1 LILSSFFVNL
11 SVELLNHLS
20 LTVTPSATVGAMSC
34 CYIAFFMKL
43 TSIYYCLLFLC
54 LGISL
59 HGQDDGGRKLAI
71 NGFYESEELLTSGK
85 EYHDKL
91 FDDVAPYDPEGYLT
105 RAIEKLQS
113 GFVDEALVDAKEA
126 IELYPE
132 YGGAYYVQGLAFA
145 EKDSFE
151 LAKRS
156 YRKALYYAPLL
167 TEASGGLATLL
178 AHENKLD
185 SARQVLETAIAR
197 TPAHSYLHYTLG
209 IIELYDNHPSRAVQ
223 RIQDAIARDSCN
235 VDAHV
240 AVMIIQVE
248 RGKLKPALLQAEKA
262 IPCDTDVAEFY
273 VLKGLIQFFRGKHG
287 QALRELD
294 LAIEKNPDFR
304 YARYLRSLVLISKS
318 EYQAAVQELHKT
330 FSLEATGRDSSMMTR
345 FRENLSVA
353 LQYYEEERNLL
364 SAKVNKGLEKGIC
377 NLFIGY
383 SYSAIADFKQ
393 SLKVAANQC
402 VSCHYFLGLSFER
415 RAMRVEAEKE
425 YTLALEIAPDLYGLY
440 QRRGKVSS
448 ELGKWKMAL
457 ADYSKLLK
465 LDPENKG
472 LHKERG
478 HIHMN
483 LLKYNIAILDYN
495 IYLEHCDSADNEVL
509 FNRAMCFKKINYYDN
524 AIKDLTQVIDITG
537 KDLEAYYERAFCHY
551 MNKAFD
557 KSSEDLDSVL
567 LTNSF
572 YPAAHNLQGVILM
585 EAGKYDGALYHFT
598 QALSQRKGYQEACFN
613 KYLAY
618 RGTDNFKGALHS
630 MEELI
635 EMDVSNG
642 LYYFHRAYVK
652 KQLGIDSACEDVEQ
666 ALTLGLKVE
675 PAAIEELCSN

>member
-1 LILSSFFVNL
+1 
-11 SVELLNHLS
+11 
-20 LTVTPSATVGAMSC
+20 
-34 CYIAFFMKL
+34 MKL
-43 TSIYYCLLFLC
+43 IHLYYCLVFLC
-54 LGISL
+54 LSISL
-59 HGQDDGGRKLAI
+59 DGQDDGGRKLAI
-71 NGFYESEELLTSGK
+71 SGFCESEELLTSGK

-167 TEASGGLATLL
+167 TEASGGLAALL
-178 AHENKLD
+178 AQENKLD

-209 IIELYDNHPSRAVQ
+209 IIELYDDHPAKAVQ

-248 RGKLKPALLQAEKA
+248 RGKLKQALLQAERA

-273 VLKGLIQFFRGKHG
+273 VLKGLIQFFRGKQG

-294 LAIEKNPDFR
+294 LAIERNPDFR
-304 YARYLRSLVLISKS
+304 YARYLRSLVLIRKS
-318 EYQAAVQELHKT
+318 EHQAAVQELHKT
-330 FSLEATGRDSSMMTR
+330 FSLEASGRDSSIMTR
-345 FRENLSVA
+345 FRENFSVA
-353 LQYYEEERNLL
+353 LRYYEEERNSL
-364 SAKVNKGLEKGIC
+364 SAKINKGLEKGIC
-377 NLFIGY
+377 NLFVGY
-383 SYSAIADFKQ
+383 SYGAIADFEQ
-393 SLKVAANQC
+393 TLKATENQC
-402 VSCHYFLGLSFER
+402 MSCHYFLGLSFER
-415 RAMRVEAEKE
+415 RARRSEAEKQ
-425 YTLALEIAPDLYGLY
+425 YSLALEIEPDIYELY
-440 QRRGKVSS
+440 QRRGKMLS
-448 ELGKWKMAL
+448 ELGKWEMAL
-457 ADYSKLLK
+457 ADYTKLLK
-465 LDPENKG
+465 LNPENKE
-472 LHKERG
+472 LHRERG

-483 LLKYNIAILDYN
+483 LEKYNIAILDYN
-495 IYLEHCDSADNEVL
+495 VFLEHCDSVDNEVL

-524 AIKDLTQVIDITG
+524 AIKDLTHVIDITG

-557 KSSEDLDSVL
+557 KSSDDLDSVL

-585 EAGKYDGALYHFT
+585 EEGKYDGALYHFT

-618 RGTDNFKGALHS
+618 RGIDNYKGALHC
-630 MEELI
+630 MNELI
-635 EMDVSNG
+635 EMDVNNG

-652 KQLGIDSACEDVEQ
+652 KQLGVDSACEDVEQ

-675 PAAIEELCSN
+675 QELLDQICSKKP